1 MPHADDMAV
10 TTPFTTAPLYL
21 QQDTLRESDAG
32 ALATVD
38 RAEWLLWLWVS
49 TYIFYEVTQL
59 KEDFEWSFRKY
70 IMASGNQLDATS
82 AIVFSVA
89 FVCRAIPTRKAYV
102 TAVGLFMLN
111 LLVWGLRINANF
123 SIIKT
128 QGVIHIAVVRIIS
141 RNVVPFIVFAAAV
154 IICFEVAAYFFTW
167 LLERDHKSGEFFNM
181 FSQVATDD
189 LDYARELGILWWD
202 RPALSVQ
209 VVSIVFKTVFF
220 LMTVVIL
227 MNLLIAMMTNTFK
240 EVFII
245 ADQEWRLVY
254 AQKVKEFYESTV
266 TPPPLNIIEDLLN
279 TLMRSTVARNIR

>member
-1 MPHADDMAV
+1 MYGY
-10 TTPFTTAPLYL
+10 LYL
-21 QQDTLRESDAG
+21 LMLTHQLTGNATLLDEAIAVHRTPG
-32 ALATVD
+32 ALH
-38 RAEWLLWLWVS
+38 R
-49 TYIFYEVTQL
+49 
-59 KEDFEWSFRKY
+59 
-70 IMASGNQLDATS
+70 
-82 AIVFSVA
+82 
-89 FVCRAIPTRKAYV
+89 
-102 TAVGLFMLN
+102 
-111 LLVWGLRINANF
+111 
-123 SIIKT
+123 
-128 QGVIHIAVVRIIS
+128 
-141 RNVVPFIVFAAAV
+141 
-154 IICFEVAAYFFTW
+154 
-167 LLERDHKSGEFFNM
+167 GEFFNM

-220 LMTVVIL
+220 VMTVVIL

-266 TPPPLNIIEDLLN
+266 TPPPFNTIEDLLN